1 VAMRKAVIVLL
12 ISCMLAGCVQTRSSR
27 SSSPFGR
34 VHRDSETALWGR
46 VNESDGS
53 EYFRL
58 GKMLI
63 LIRDGK
69 T

>member
-1 VAMRKAVIVLL
+1 MRKAMMVVLAFCVL
-12 ISCMLAGCVQTRSSR
+12 SGCVQTRSSH
-27 SSSPFGR
+27 SSSPFER

-53 EYFRL
+53 EYFRV

-63 LIRDGK
+63 LVKDGK
-69 T
+69 G

>member
-1 VAMRKAVIVLL
+1 MRKAVMVGLAFCVLG
-12 ISCMLAGCVQTRSSR
+12 GCVQTKSSH

-46 VNESDGS
+46 VNEPDGS
-53 EYFRL
+53 EYFRV

-63 LIRDGK
+63 PVKDGK
-69 T
+69 R